1 MPFSDRGYM
10 YDVVK
15 RHYMCDVVNRG
26 YMYCLMKGAT
36 CTI

>member
-1 MPFSDRGYM
+1 MPFGDRGYM
-10 YDVVK
+10 YDVMK

-36 CTI
+36 CAI

>member
-1 MPFSDRGYM
+1 M
-10 YDVVK
+10 YDVMK

-36 CTI
+36 CAI